1 MGTVTVAGPNG
12 ARTSSNPRGS
22 PASTDQA
29 QLEGTVARV
38 REGARKFAKLS
49 LDQRVQIVNSMQSGY
64 LRIARASVE
73 AACAAKGIPL
83 GTPLEGEEW
92 TLGPWFVV
100 RHLRL
105 IRQSLLA
112 LKHTGNTPVGQIGRT
127 ADQRLAVQVFPA
139 GTIDGTLFMG
149 VRVDVHMESGVTAE
163 SMARSRA
170 SFYKNPA
177 HEGRVVLVLG
187 AGNISGIPSM
197 DVLSKMFNEGKACIL
212 KMNPVNAYMGPFLE
226 DAFAEAIRQ
235 NFLAVVYG
243 GAGEGAYLAN
253 HRDVDELH
261 LTGSDRTFDQI
272 VWGPAGQERE
282 ARKAQGRPLLQK
294 PFTAE
299 LGNVSPIIVVP
310 GRYSTKELAY
320 QAEDVAA
327 GLTCNASFNCNANK
341 VLVMPKGWQ
350 QRDAFLAAL
359 ENTLSKAAPRRAY
372 YPGAHDRWQDYA
384 RGRSSV
390 RKLDSENTETLPW
403 TLVRDMDSNDHE
415 ERAFRSESF
424 CPIIFQTEVGSAD
437 PVEFLDQAVTF
448 ANDRLWGTLS
458 AGLVVHPKTTKD
470 PTLGAAVERA
480 IGNLRFGSVCVN
492 AWAGYLFAFVTP
504 PWGAYPGSSLA
515 DIQSGS
521 GWVHN
526 TPMLEGVEKAVLRHP
541 ITATP
546 KPTYFP
552 SHRSA
557 HVLMPRMTALEE
569 NSSWMK
575 VPRVMAA
582 AMKA

>member
-1 MGTVTVAGPNG
+1 MATVTVPKGT
-12 ARTSSNPRGS
+12 RDVSSPRIS
-22 PASTDQA
+22 PAFTSQA
-29 QLEGTVARV
+29 QLEATVARV
-38 REGARKFAKLS
+38 REGARKFARLS
-49 LDQRVQIVNSMQSGY
+49 LDQRVQLVNSMQAGY

-73 AACAAKGIPL
+73 AACAAKGIRL

-112 LKHTGNTPVGQIGRT
+112 LKHTGNTPIGQIGRT

-149 VRVDVHMESGVTAE
+149 VRVDVHLQSGVTAE
-163 SMARSRA
+163 SMERSRA
-170 SFYKNPA
+170 SFYKNPG

-212 KMNPVNAYMGPFLE
+212 KLNPVNAYVGPFLE
-226 DAFAEAIRQ
+226 EAFADAIRQ
-235 NFLAVVYG
+235 NFLAIVYG
-243 GAGEGAYLAN
+243 GAAEGAYLVN

-261 LTGSDRTFDQI
+261 LTGSDQTFDQI
-272 VWGPAGQERE
+272 VWGPAGPERE
-282 ARKAQGRPLLQK
+282 ARKAQGRPLVQK

-299 LGNVSPIIVVP
+299 LGNVSPIMVVP
-310 GRYSTKELAY
+310 GQYSAKELAY
-320 QAEDVAA
+320 QAEDVVA

-341 VLVMPKGWQ
+341 VLILPRGWQ
-350 QRDAFLAAL
+350 QREAFLAAV
-359 ENTLSKAAPRRAY
+359 ESALSKAAPRQAY
-372 YPGAHDRWQDYA
+372 YPGAHDRWQTYS
-384 RGRSSV
+384 GGHSSI
-390 RKLDSENTETLPW
+390 RKFGSENSEVLPW
-403 TLVRDMDSNDHE
+403 TLIRDVDSNDRE
-415 ERAFRSESF
+415 EPAFASESF
-424 CPIIFQTEVGSAD
+424 SPILFETQIGSAD
-437 PVEFLDQAVTF
+437 PVEFLDKAVTF
-448 ANDRLWGTLS
+448 ANDRLWGTLA
-458 AGLVVHPKTTKD
+458 AGLVVQPKTTKD
-470 PTLGAAVERA
+470 PTLGAAVEKA
-480 IGNLRFGSVCVN
+480 IRNLRYGTVCLN
-492 AWAGYLFAFVTP
+492 AWAGYSFAFVSP
-504 PWGAYPGSSLA
+504 PWGAYPGSRLN
-515 DIQSGS
+515 DIQSGN

-526 TPMLEGVEKAVLRHP
+526 TPMLEGIEKAVLRHP
-541 ITATP
+541 ITAMP

-575 VPRVMAA
+575 VPRVLAA

>member
-1 MGTVTVAGPNG
+1 MATMTTGKT
-12 ARTSSNPRGS
+12 GS
-22 PASTDQA
+22 VRSAPAAPGQTGQA
-29 QLEGTVARV
+29 QLQEIVARL
-38 REGARKFAKLS
+38 REGARKFAKLP
-49 LDQRVQIVNSMQSGY
+49 LDDRVQLVSAMQTGY

-83 GTPLEGEEW
+83 GGPLEGEEW

-112 LKHTGNTPVGQIGRT
+112 LKHTGNTPIGRLGRT

-149 VRVDVHMESGVTAE
+149 VRVDVHLQSGVTAE
-163 SMARSRA
+163 SMERSRA
-170 SFYKNPA
+170 RFYKSPD

-187 AGNISGIPSM
+187 GGNVNGIPSM

-212 KMNPVNAYMGPFLE
+212 KMNPVNAYLGPFLE
-226 DAFAEAIRQ
+226 EAFAEPIRR
-235 NFLAVVYG
+235 NFLAIVYG
-243 GAGEGAYLAN
+243 GAEEGAYLAS
-253 HRDVDELH
+253 HRDIDEVH
-261 LTGSDRTFDQI
+261 LTGSDRTFDHI
-272 VWGPAGQERE
+272 VWGPPGPDRE
-282 ARKAQGRPLLQK
+282 ARKAQGRPVLQK
-294 PFTAE
+294 PVTAE
-299 LGNVSPIIVVP
+299 LGNVSPVIVVP
-310 GRYSTKELAY
+310 GHYSAKELAY

-327 GLTCNASFNCNANK
+327 GLTCNAAFDCNANK
-341 VLVMPKGWQ
+341 VLIMPKGWQ
-350 QRDAFLAAL
+350 QREAFLTAL
-359 ENTLSKAAPRRAY
+359 EVALSKTAPRQAY
-372 YPGAHDRWQDYA
+372 YPGARERWQDYSK
-384 RGRSSV
+384 GRSTL
-390 RKLDSENTETLPW
+390 RKFGTEGHGVLPW
-403 TLVRDMDSNDHE
+403 TLVRDLDANDRN
-415 ERAFRSESF
+415 ERAFSSESF
-424 CPIIFQTEVGSAD
+424 CPMLFETQLGSAD

-458 AGLVVHPKTTKD
+458 AGLVVHPKASKD
-470 PTLGAAVERA
+470 PTLGAAVDRA
-480 IGNLRFGSVCVN
+480 ITRLRYGAVCVN

-526 TPMLEGVEKAVLRHP
+526 SPMLEGIEKAVLRHP
-541 ITATP
+541 ITAMP
-546 KPTYFP
+546 KPAYFP

-575 VPRVMAA
+575 VPGVMAA

>member
-1 MGTVTVAGPNG
+1 MATMTAASPK
-12 ARTSSNPRGS
+12 ARGS
-22 PASTDQA
+22 SIPGTTPAPTTQP
-29 QLEGTVARV
+29 QLEATVARL

-49 LDQRVQIVNSMQSGY
+49 LDDRVQLVNAMQAGY

-73 AACAAKGIPL
+73 AACLAKGIAL

-105 IRQSLLA
+105 LRQSLLS
-112 LKHTGNTPVGQIGRT
+112 LKHTGNTPVGHLGRT
-127 ADQRLAVQVFPA
+127 ADQRLTVQVFPA

-149 VRVDVHMESGVTAE
+149 IRADVHLQPGETPESVAE
-163 SMARSRA
+163 SRAR
-170 SFYKNPA
+170 FYKTPD

-187 AGNISGIPSM
+187 GGNVNGIPSM

-212 KMNPVNAYMGPFLE
+212 KMNPVNAYLGPFLE
-226 DAFAEAIRQ
+226 EAFAEAIRQ

-243 GAGEGAYLAN
+243 GAGEGAYLAS
-253 HRDVDELH
+253 HRDVDEVH

-272 VWGPAGQERE
+272 VWGPPGPERE

-294 PFTAE
+294 PVSAE
-299 LGNVSPIIVVP
+299 LGNVSPVIVVP
-310 GRYSTKELAY
+310 GRYSAKELAY
-320 QAEDVAA
+320 QAEDAAA
-327 GLTCNASFNCNANK
+327 GLTCNAAFDCNANK
-341 VLVMPKGWQ
+341 VLILPKGWQ
-350 QRDAFLAAL
+350 QREAFLTAL
-359 ENTLSKAAPRRAY
+359 EDALSKVAPRRAY
-372 YPGAHDRWQDYA
+372 YPGAHDRWRAYSRD
-384 RGRSSV
+384 RSSV
-390 RKLDSENTETLPW
+390 RQFGTGSAEVLPW
-403 TLVRDMDSNDHE
+403 TLVRDLDPNDRE
-415 ERAFRSESF
+415 ERAFASESF
-424 CPIIFQTEVGSAD
+424 CPILFETQIGSAD

-458 AGLVVHPKTTKD
+458 AGIVVHPKAAKD

-480 IGNLRFGSVCVN
+480 ITNLRYGAVSVN

-526 TPMLEGVEKAVLRHP
+526 TPMLEGIEKAVLRHP
-541 ITATP
+541 ITAMP

-557 HVLMPRMTALEE
+557 HLLMPRMTALEE

-575 VPRVMAA
+575 VPGVMAA

>member
-1 MGTVTVAGPNG
+1 MAMTAAGPKG
-12 ARTSSNPRGS
+12 TRDSSTPGSSPPPTS
-22 PASTDQA
+22 QA

-38 REGARKFAKLS
+38 REGARMFAKLS
-49 LDQRVQIVNSMQSGY
+49 LDQRVQLANSMQAGY
-64 LRIARASVE
+64 LRIARASVV

-83 GTPLEGEEW
+83 GSPLEGEEW

-105 IRQSLLA
+105 IRQSLLS
-112 LKHTGNTPVGQIGRT
+112 LKHTGNTPIGQIGRT
-127 ADQRLAVQVFPA
+127 ADQRLAIQVFPA

-149 VRVDVHMESGVTAE
+149 VRVDVHLQSGVTAE
-163 SMARSRA
+163 SMERSRA
-170 SFYKNPA
+170 RFYKSPDHA
-177 HEGRVVLVLG
+177 GRVVLVLG
-187 AGNISGIPSM
+187 GGNVNGIPSM

-212 KMNPVNAYMGPFLE
+212 KMNPVNAYLGPFLE
-226 DAFAEAIRQ
+226 EAFADAIRQ
-235 NFLAVVYG
+235 NFLAIVYG

-253 HRDVDELH
+253 HRDVDEVH

-272 VWGPAGQERE
+272 VWGPPGAERE
-282 ARKAQGRPLLQK
+282 TRKAQGRPVLQK
-294 PFTAE
+294 PVTAE
-299 LGNVSPIIVVP
+299 LGNVSPVIVVP
-310 GRYSTKELAY
+310 GRYSAKELAY

-327 GLTCNASFNCNANK
+327 GLTCNAAFDCNANK
-341 VLVMPKGWQ
+341 VLIMPKGWL
-350 QRDAFLAAL
+350 QREAFLAAL
-359 ENTLSKAAPRRAY
+359 ESALSKAAPRQAY
-372 YPGAHDRWQDYA
+372 YPGAHARWQAYSE
-384 RGRSSV
+384 GRSSI
-390 RKLDSENTETLPW
+390 RKFGTENNEVLPW
-403 TLVRDMDSNDHE
+403 TLVRDLDANDRE
-415 ERAFRSESF
+415 ERAFASESF
-424 CPIIFQTEVGSAD
+424 CPILFETQVGSAD

-480 IGNLRFGSVCVN
+480 IGNLHYGAVCVN

-504 PWGAYPGSSLA
+504 PWGAYPGSSLT

-526 TPMLEGVEKAVLRHP
+526 TPMLEGIEKAVLRHP
-541 ITATP
+541 ITAMP

-552 SHRSA
+552 SHRST
-557 HVLMPRMTALEE
+557 HLLMPRMTALEE

-575 VPRVMAA
+575 VPGVLAA
-582 AMKA
+582 AMQA